1 MDLNEYRASI
11 ISEIKSVSSEYG
23 TDESAEFVDYS
34 LQIMS
39 DSDEIST
46 PVRITMPDTR
56 GVSQKLMR
64 ADGYAFDETDH
75 SLILFIGDYDGQP
88 IASSLVMGRID
99 ELYWRLFNYLEA
111 SCTGKLFD
119 YCDPESDAARIGR
132 LIRHGMN
139 SVVDDPGNIFK
150 IRFCILTDKELDTRL
165 LEKDL
170 MSSPKAGRKKK
181 TTTRKKIKKEEY
193 LGRPLDIDVWSV
205 DRLFEIAVS
214 NSVEPV
220 KIDIRED
227 FGAEPIPCL
236 KGNIGNELE
245 YDAYLAIIPGKLLA
259 DVYIEYGSR
268 LLEGNVRAFLGTSS
282 AKGVNNGIKRTIN
295 TAPDKFFTYNNG
307 IAATAADIEL
317 EMIDGQLC
325 ITDITDFQIINGG
338 QTTATLAEAVI
349 KKSNPDLEGIYV
361 PMKLTVI
368 RDRISMDEE
377 GTLLYDKM
385 VHDIA
390 KYANSQNKVTAAD
403 LFSNDPFHI
412 WMEKCSKKLLAPPVH
427 YPIQTGWYYERSR
440 KKYQQEQFKL
450 HGDTLK
456 RFLAKYPKKQIVNKE
471 QLAVCLTAL
480 AVKPHIV
487 SKGRNWVMKE
497 FGASIYQEYK
507 KNRDTF
513 NEYYFRHCICA
524 VILYRYIDDYLEENK
539 KDPDFWYKPGGY
551 KSNIIPY
558 TIAKIVNSIPDGNT
572 LDWEWIWKH
581 QSVSLALRHEIEI
594 VTRMANDYFCRNPGV
609 LVSEY
614 CKKESTWEGF
624 RDDVSYTPSD
634 DFLAE
639 LVPEQIEKEK
649 ATSAKK
655 EQKEIG
661 DLEAVTLVISA
672 GEQYWLN
679 LYNAGNNHNLLSQ
692 AEKYH
697 LQLAASMAKKD
708 EIPCTPSGSVPKG
721 VMLTVQTVRAV
732 EERLIAEGIQP
743 ATGAMKLTL
752 TDYVLH

>member
-11 ISEIKSVSSEYG
+11 ISEIKSVASECG
-23 TDESAEFVDYS
+23 TEETDEFVDYS

-46 PVRITMPDTR
+46 PIKLSMPDTR

-64 ADGYAFDETDH
+64 ADGYSYDETDH

-88 IASSLVMGRID
+88 TAASLIMSRID

-111 SCTGKLFD
+111 SCTGKID
-119 YCDPESDAARIGR
+119 EYCDPESDAVRIAR

-139 SVVDDPGNIFK
+139 SVVDDPDNIFK
-150 IRFCILTDKELDTRL
+150 IRFCIITDKELDTKL

-170 MSSPKAGRKKK
+170 LSSPKPGRKKK
-181 TTTRKKIKKEEY
+181 KTTRKKIKKEEF
-193 LGRPLDIDVWSV
+193 LGRPLDIEVWSV
-205 DRLFEIAVS
+205 DRLFELAVS
-214 NSVEPV
+214 NSVQPV
-220 KIDIRED
+220 EIDIRED
-227 FGAEPIPCL
+227 FDADPIPCL
-236 KGNIGNELE
+236 KGNIGSALE

-259 DVYIEYGSR
+259 DIYIEYGSR

-295 TAPDKFFTYNNG
+295 NAPDKFFTYNNG

-317 EMIDGQLC
+317 ETIDGQLC

-349 KKSNPDLEGIYV
+349 KKSNPELKGIYV

-368 RDRISMDEE
+368 RDRVSMDED
-377 GTLLYDKM
+377 GTLFYDKM

-450 HGDTLK
+450 HGDALK
-456 RFLAKYPKKQIVNKE
+456 RFLAKFPKKQIVNKE

-487 SKGRNWVMKE
+487 SKGKNWVMKE
-497 FGASIYQEYK
+497 FGASIYQDYK

-513 NEYYFRHCICA
+513 NEYYFRRCICA
-524 VILYRYIDDYLEENK
+524 VILYRYIDAYLEENK

-558 TIAKIVNSIPDGNT
+558 TIAKIMQSIPAGYT
-572 LDWEWIWKH
+572 IDWEWVWKH
-581 QSVSLALRHEIEI
+581 QTVSLALKKEIET
-594 VTRMANDYFCRNPGV
+594 VTYLANEYFCRNQGV

-614 CKKESTWEGF
+614 CKKESTWIGF
-624 RDDVSYTPSD
+624 RDEVLYEISD
-634 DFLAE
+634 DFKAE
-639 LVPEQIEKEK
+639 LIPLVQEKERVS
-649 ATSAKK
+649 SAKK
-655 EQKEIG
+655 EQKAIG
-661 DLEAVTLVISA
+661 DLEAVSLVIGA
-672 GEQYWLN
+672 GDQYWLN
-679 LYNAGNNHNLLSQ
+679 LLNAGGNHNLLSQ
-692 AEKYH
+692 AEKHH
-697 LQLAASMAKKD
+697 LYLAASMAKKG
-708 EIPCTPSGSVPKG
+708 EIPCTSSGSVPKG
-721 VMLTVQTVRAV
+721 VMLTVQTARAV

-743 ATGAMKLTL
+743 ETGSIKLTL